1 MWEEEDNDVWL
12 IEADDSWFL
21 VIIGLEKKLSEEKHI
36 TSLNTEDVRYNVV
49 EAILNDILNKV
60 CEMS

>member
-12 IEADDSWFL
+12 IEADDSWFPDC
-21 VIIGLEKKLSEEKHI
+21 IIGLEKKLSEEKAI
-36 TSLNTEDVRYNVV
+36 TSVNTV

>member
-12 IEADDSWFL
+12 IEADDSWFPDF
-21 VIIGLEKKLSEEKHI
+21 IIGLEKKLSEEKAI

-60 CEMS
+60 C